1 MVVVGQNGCIWTRLL
16 PYFPVYKSTFYN
28 KNLLPK
34 IVLNL
39 YTDQKTNKKL
49 HSLKLFENIWN

>member
-1 MVVVGQNGCIWTRLL
+1 MVVVGQNGCIWTQWLL
-16 PYFPVYKSTFYN
+16 PYFPVYKSTFYT

-39 YTDQKTNKKL
+39 YTDQKTNKKYTP
-49 HSLKLFENIWN
+49 